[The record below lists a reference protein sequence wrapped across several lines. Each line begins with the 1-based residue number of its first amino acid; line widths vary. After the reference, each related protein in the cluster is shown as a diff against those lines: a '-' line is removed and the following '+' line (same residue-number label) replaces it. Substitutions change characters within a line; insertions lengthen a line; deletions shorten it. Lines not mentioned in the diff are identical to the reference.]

1 MNVSQVLVLIV
12 PGLLAAIGAI
22 GAPWIASRYRARS
35 AEAVSAA
42 KLSVQRR
49 KTDWEI
55 SSDLRDAIYEEMSR
69 VREELRGAREQMRA
83 LQEAEDECQR
93 IRDDLQ
99 RQVGISADRI
109 TRLEEQ
115 VRRGD
120 PGGNLGRAGGQSA

>member
-35 AEAVSAA
+35 VEAVSDA
-42 KLSVQRR
+42 KLAVERQ

-55 SSDLRDAIYEEMSR
+55 SASLRDAIYKEMARIREDLRSAQET
-69 VREELRGAREQMRA
+69 VRT
-83 LQEAEDECQR
+83 LQKAEDECQR
-93 IRDDLQ
+93 IRGELQ

-115 VRRGD
+115 VRRGS
-120 PGGNLGRAGGQSA
+120 PSGHLGQAGGAA